1 MNDFIQFKL
10 RKDIT
15 SFAKQLG
22 FDLVGF
28 TKPQLEPKH
37 MEAYKAWLAQKNHG
51 DMSYLQSSTHIEARA
66 DMHKILPGVQSV
78 IVVAMNYYRP
88 QPQLKR
94 GSARVARYAY
104 GRDYHKIMGS
114 KLRKLRQYI
123 TGLAAELLPNE
134 KVAMK
139 SFVDVGPILER
150 AYAQQAGLG
159 VVGKN
164 SLLITKD
171 FGSWVV
177 LGEVLIT
184 LPLAIETA
192 ATHSTQ
198 AQQAITVQKPLLA
211 KSAFSSCGSCTRCI
225 QACPTG
231 AIIAPGVIDARLC
244 ISYLTIEHEGRV
256 PAKLAAT
263 IKKTKKIFGC
273 DICQEVCP
281 HNTSRQTQ
289 TTNVEWT
296 DPKLAGDALHLT
308 TLKKIKTDS
317 LFHLKYA
324 GSALKRPARSGIQ
337 RTAKIIQ
344 P

>member
-51 DMSYLQSSTHIEARA
+51 DMSYLENSTHIEARA
-66 DMHKILPGVQSV
+66 DMQKILPGVQSV

-88 QPQLKR
+88 QPPLKR
-94 GSARVARYAY
+94 GSARVARYAF

-114 KLRKLRQYI
+114 KLRKLRHYV

-134 KVAMK
+134 KIAMK

-177 LGEVLIT
+177 LGEILTT
-184 LPLAIETA
+184 LPLAIEA
-192 ATHSTQ
+192 V
-198 AQQAITVQKPLLA
+198 TVQSSTRSSPQPKA
-211 KSAFSSCGSCTRCI
+211 AFSSCGSCTRCM

-317 LFHLKYA
+317 LFHVKYA
-324 GSALKRPARSGIQ
+324 GSALKRPARSGVQ
-337 RTAKIIQ
+337 RIAKIIQ

>member
-1 MNDFIQFKL
+1 MGIPHTSADQVKRDEFIRFKL

-15 SFAKQLG
+15 QEAKRLN
-22 FDLVGF
+22 FDIVGF
-28 TKPQLEPKH
+28 TLPQLNKKH
-37 MEAYKAWLAQKNHG
+37 MEAFKKWLEEKRAG
-51 DMSYLQSSTHIEARA
+51 DMDFLSSPTHIAARA
-66 DMHKILPGVQSV
+66 NMDLILPGVKSV

-88 QPQLKR
+88 QEKMKQ
-94 GSARVARYAY
+94 GHARVARYAY

-114 KLRKLRQYI
+114 QLKKLRTFIEQK
-123 TGLAAELLPNE
+123 TKELMPDFHLE
-134 KVAMK
+134 QK
-139 SFVDVGPILER
+139 SFVDIGPIFER
-150 AYAQQAGLG
+150 AFAEQAGIG

-164 SLLITKD
+164 SCLITKD

-177 LGEVLIT
+177 LGEILTT
-184 LPLAIETA
+184 LPLVEQT
-192 ATHSTQ
+192 TQ
-198 AQQAITVQKPLLA
+198 PAPDK
-211 KSAFSSCGSCTRCI
+211 KNFSSCGSCTRCM

-256 PAKLAAT
+256 PTKLAAT

-296 DPKLAGDALHLT
+296 NPKLAGDSMHLP

-317 LFHLKYA
+317 LFHVKYA
-324 GSALKRPARSGIQ
+324 GSALKRPARSGVQKI
-337 RTAKIIQ
+337 AKIIQ

>member
-37 MEAYKAWLAQKNHG
+37 MEAYKTWLAQKNHG
-51 DMSYLQSSTHIEARA
+51 DMSYLENSTHIEARA
-66 DMHKILPGVQSV
+66 DMQKILPGVQSV

-88 QPQLKR
+88 QTPLKR

-104 GRDYHKIMGS
+104 GRDYHKIMGT

-177 LGEVLIT
+177 LGEVLTT
-184 LPLAIETA
+184 LPLAIEVVAVQSTA
-192 ATHSTQ
+192 HSS
-198 AQQAITVQKPLLA
+198 AQPKA
-211 KSAFSSCGSCTRCI
+211 AFSSCGSCTRCM

-317 LFHLKYA
+317 LFHVKYA
-324 GSALKRPARSGIQ
+324 GSALKRPARSGVQ
-337 RTAKIIQ
+337 RIAKIIQ